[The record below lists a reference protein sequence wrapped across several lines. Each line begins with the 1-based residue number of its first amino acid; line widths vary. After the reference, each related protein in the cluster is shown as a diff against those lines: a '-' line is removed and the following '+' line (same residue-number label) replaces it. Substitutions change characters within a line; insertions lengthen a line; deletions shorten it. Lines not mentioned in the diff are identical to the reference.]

1 MGPVWD
7 FDGGFAYSWDED
19 TKKYFVDQDWILH
32 RNRTVPGFFINLFAN
47 ENFLADY
54 KARWGQLKTS
64 ILADVFSK
72 LDDYMLQ
79 TQKALENDAI
89 KWTPVR
95 SYVDEVQ
102 SLKSWLTERVNR
114 YESALQKY

>member
-1 MGPVWD
+1 
-7 FDGGFAYSWDED
+7 
-19 TKKYFVDQDWILH
+19 
-32 RNRTVPGFFINLFAN
+32 
-47 ENFLADY
+47 
-54 KARWGQLKTS
+54 
-64 ILADVFSK
+64 
-72 LDDYMLQ
+72 MLQ

-95 SYVDEVQ
+95 SYIDEVQ